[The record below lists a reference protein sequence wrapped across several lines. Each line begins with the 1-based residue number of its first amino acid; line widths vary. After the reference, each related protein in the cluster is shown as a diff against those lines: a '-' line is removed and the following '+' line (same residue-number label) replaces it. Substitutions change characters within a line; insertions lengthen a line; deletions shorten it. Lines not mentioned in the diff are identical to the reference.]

1 MTDDFAESTSKT
13 PLSARNVKLLEGN
26 APGDPLT
33 AHRVTV
39 LLIDDQRIIG
49 EAVRRMLVDQPDI
62 VFRYLNDPTQALQT
76 AESVQPTVILQDLV
90 MPQIDGL
97 DLVAQFRQHAATR
110 EIPLVVLSTKEEP
123 VIKAE
128 AFARGANDYIVKLPD
143 KLELLA
149 RIRYHSRGY
158 ISQLQRNEALAKL
171 EVRNRFIRDTFGRY
185 LSDEVV
191 NNLLDAPE
199 GLNLGGE
206 KRVVTIMMSDLRG
219 FTAMSEVLGA
229 EQVVSMLNNYLGTMT
244 EIIQRH
250 GGTID
255 EFIGDGI
262 LVLFGAPEQREDDA
276 ARAVCCA
283 LEMQRAM
290 ADVNAWNLANQMPTV
305 EMGIGL
311 NTGEVIVGNIGS
323 QRRTKYGAVGSHVNL
338 TGRIESYTVG
348 GQILISEMTR
358 RAIGAELRIDGEN
371 RIEPKGM
378 KQPITLYEVGGI
390 GAPYNTSLPREETP
404 LRQLPAA
411 LAVSYAVLEDKHSAG
426 AWLPGQ
432 FTRLS
437 LREAELVCSE
447 APPAMAN
454 LRVRLDSHPDLDLH
468 AKVMAR
474 VADATS
480 GCVLRFTAVPEALKP
495 VLAALAVPA

>member
-1 MTDDFAESTSKT
+1 MSITELKDQELAI
-13 PLSARNVKLLEGN
+13 REGDVT
-26 APGDPLT
+26 GGPLT
-33 AHRVTV
+33 AHRITV

-49 EAVRRMLVDQPDI
+49 EAVRRMLADEPDI
-62 VFRYLNDPTQALQT
+62 SFHYLSDPTKALET
-76 AESVQPTVILQDLV
+76 AASVQPTVILQDLV
-90 MPQIDGL
+90 MPQVDGL
-97 DLVAQFRQHAATR
+97 ELVTLFRQHAATR
-110 EIPLVVLSTKEEP
+110 EMPLVVLSTKEEP
-123 VIKAE
+123 IIKAE

-158 ISQLQRNEALAKL
+158 ISQLERNEALAKL
-171 EVRNRFIRDTFGRY
+171 EVRNRFIRETFGRY

-199 GLNLGGE
+199 GLHLGGE

-244 EIIQRH
+244 EIIQRY

-283 LEMQRAM
+283 LEMQRAL
-290 ADVNAWNLANQMPTV
+290 ADVNAWNLQHQLPLV

-348 GQILISEMTR
+348 GQIMISEMTR
-358 RAIGAELRIDGEN
+358 RAIGAELRIDGEH

-378 KQPITLYEVGGI
+378 QQPITIYEVGGI
-390 GAPYNTSLPREETP
+390 DAPYHISLPRPEAP
-404 LRQLPAA
+404 LTRLPSG
-411 LAVSYAVLEDKHSAG
+411 LAVSYAVLNGKHSAG
-426 AWLPGQ
+426 PALPGQ
-432 FTRLS
+432 FTWLS
-437 LREAELVCSE
+437 EREAELVCSE
-447 APPAMAN
+447 PPTAMSN
-454 LRVRLDSHPDLDLH
+454 LRLRLDARPDLDLH
-468 AKVMAR
+468 AKVLAR
-474 VADATS
+474 VPHSTG
-480 GCVLRFTAVPEALKP
+480 GCVLRFTAVPDALKSMLAELTGAGTQP
-495 VLAALAVPA
+495 VSTAA